1 MRWGQEAGPRRDAY
15 PMFPSLGVALG
26 PFFLAESLLQFGVDI
41 RGLLAA
47 VNLRLLLI
55 PPITGVIGYI
65 TNWVAIRML
74 FKPVEFRGID
84 VPGLEVVT
92 TALPQRVRQI
102 PGMMQG
108 RIGWQGIIPSR
119 ARKMGSISVD
129 TGISKIASQR
139 EFYEEFDAE
148 RIAEHMLAE
157 GSEDIHRMVEEII
170 REKQPQ
176 LWRDSPEATRRL
188 VHARVSQQL
197 PEVTYRIT
205 ERIGE
210 NIDELLD
217 IKLMVMNHLGEN
229 PELVNRIFLE
239 TGEREFDFLVKSG
252 FIFGTLL
259 GCFSIPLFVFIDRW
273 WVLPVAGVFVGY
285 FTNWLALKMIFQPM
299 KPHEVGPFTIQGLF
313 IRRQNE
319 ASETYASIVAE
330 EVINLENVA
339 RNLLNGPNADRTRKM
354 IAEELR
360 EAVDSSMGL
369 AAPLLRFTTGPRQYD
384 AIREGIADRGVEY
397 AIEPMSDPEFNAER
411 SEAIQRLMAGRMKD
425 LPPEEF
431 ARMLRAAF
439 KEDEWLLIGVGAA
452 LGFVAG
458 WVQLLVVTAV

>member
-1 MRWGQEAGPRRDAY
+1 
-15 PMFPSLGVALG
+15 MFPSLGVALG
-26 PFFLAESLLQFGVDI
+26 PFVLAESLLQFGVDI
-41 RGLLAA
+41 RRLLAA
-47 VNLRLLLI
+47 ADLRLLLI
-55 PPITGVIGYI
+55 PPITGIIGYI

-84 VPGLEVVT
+84 VPGLEVLT

-139 EFYEEFDAE
+139 EFYQEFDAE

-157 GSEDIHRMVEEII
+157 GGEDIHRMVEEII
-170 REKQPQ
+170 RENQPQ

-252 FIFGTLL
+252 FIFGTIL

-273 WVLPVAGVFVGY
+273 WVLPVAGIFVGY

-313 IRRQNE
+313 IRRQAE

-360 EAVDSSMGL
+360 DAVDGSMGL
-369 AAPLLRFTTGPRQYD
+369 AAPLLRFTTGNRQYD
-384 AIREGIADRGVEY
+384 AIREDIADRGVEY

-411 SEAIQRLMAGRMKD
+411 SEAIQRLMAGRMKN

-458 WVQLLVVTAV
+458 WIQLLVVTAV

>member
-1 MRWGQEAGPRRDAY
+1 MTPA
-15 PMFPSLGVALG
+15 LGVALG
-26 PFFLAESLLQFGVDI
+26 PFFLAESLLQFGVDS
-41 RGLLAA
+41 RRLLAA
-47 VNLRLLLI
+47 ADLRLLLI
-55 PPITGVIGYI
+55 PPITGIIGYI

-84 VPGLEVVT
+84 VPGLELLT

-139 EFYEEFDAE
+139 EFYNEFDAE

-157 GSEDIHRMVEEII
+157 GGEDIHRMVEEII

-197 PEVTYRIT
+197 PEVTHHIT

-252 FIFGTLL
+252 FIFGTIL

-273 WVLPVAGVFVGY
+273 WVLPVAGIFVGY

-299 KPHEVGPFTIQGLF
+299 KPHKVGPFTIQGLF
-313 IRRQNE
+313 IRRQDE

-339 RNLLNGPNADRTRKM
+339 RNLLNGPNADRTHKM

-360 EAVDSSMGL
+360 EAVDESMGL

-384 AIREGIADRGVEY
+384 AIREDIADRGVEY

-411 SEAIQRLMAGRMKD
+411 SEAIQQLMAGRMKN

>member
-1 MRWGQEAGPRRDAY
+1 
-15 PMFPSLGVALG
+15 
-26 PFFLAESLLQFGVDI
+26 
-41 RGLLAA
+41 
-47 VNLRLLLI
+47 
-55 PPITGVIGYI
+55 
-65 TNWVAIRML
+65 
-74 FKPVEFRGID
+74 
-84 VPGLEVVT
+84 
-92 TALPQRVRQI
+92 
-102 PGMMQG
+102 
-108 RIGWQGIIPSR
+108 
-119 ARKMGSISVD
+119 
-129 TGISKIASQR
+129 
-139 EFYEEFDAE
+139 
-148 RIAEHMLAE
+148 
-157 GSEDIHRMVEEII
+157 
-170 REKQPQ
+170 
-176 LWRDSPEATRRL
+176 
-188 VHARVSQQL
+188 
-197 PEVTYRIT
+197 
-205 ERIGE
+205 
-210 NIDELLD
+210 
-217 IKLMVMNHLGEN
+217 
-229 PELVNRIFLE
+229 
-239 TGEREFDFLVKSG
+239 
-252 FIFGTLL
+252 
-259 GCFSIPLFVFIDRW
+259 
-273 WVLPVAGVFVGY
+273 VLPVAGVFVGY

-458 WVQLLVVTAV
+458 WIQLLVVTAV

>member
-1 MRWGQEAGPRRDAY
+1 MTPA
-15 PMFPSLGVALG
+15 LGVALG
-26 PFFLAESLLQFGVDI
+26 PFFLAESLLQFGVDS
-41 RGLLAA
+41 RRLLAA
-47 VNLRLLLI
+47 ADLRLLLI
-55 PPITGVIGYI
+55 PPITGIIGYI

-84 VPGLEVVT
+84 VPGLELLT

-139 EFYEEFDAE
+139 EFYNEFDAE

-197 PEVTYRIT
+197 PEVTHHIT

-252 FIFGTLL
+252 FIFGTIL

-273 WVLPVAGVFVGY
+273 WVLPVAGIFVGY

-299 KPHEVGPFTIQGLF
+299 KPHKVGPFTIQGLF
-313 IRRQNE
+313 IRRQDE

-330 EVINLENVA
+330 EIINLENVA
-339 RNLLNGPNADRTRKM
+339 RNLLNGPNADRTHKM

-369 AAPLLRFTTGPRQYD
+369 AAPLLRFTTGSRQYD
-384 AIREGIADRGVEY
+384 AIREDIADRGVEY

-411 SEAIQRLMAGRMKD
+411 SEAIQRLMAGRMKN

>member
-1 MRWGQEAGPRRDAY
+1 MS
-15 PMFPSLGVALG
+15 PSLGVALG
-26 PFFLAESLLQFGVDI
+26 PFLLAESLLQFGVDV
-41 RGLLAA
+41 RGLLSAA
-47 VNLRLLLI
+47 DLRLLLI
-55 PPITGVIGYI
+55 PPITGIIGYI

-84 VPGLEVVT
+84 VPGLELLT
-92 TALPQRVRQI
+92 TALPQPIRQI

-139 EFYEEFDAE
+139 EFYQEFDAE
-148 RIAEHMLAE
+148 RIADHMLAE
-157 GSEDIHRMVEEII
+157 GGEDIHEMVEQII
-170 REKQPQ
+170 REKEPR
-176 LWRDSPEATRRL
+176 LWRDSPEATRQL
-188 VHARVSQQL
+188 VHARVSRQL
-197 PEVTYRIT
+197 PEVTHRIT

-217 IKLMVMNHLGEN
+217 IRLMVMNHLGEN

-252 FIFGTLL
+252 FIFGTIL

-285 FTNWLALKMIFQPM
+285 FTNWLALKMIFRPM

-313 IRRQNE
+313 IRRQDE

-330 EVINLENVA
+330 EVINLRNVA
-339 RNLLNGPNADRTRKM
+339 RNLLEGPNADRTRKM
-354 IAEELR
+354 IADELR
-360 EAVDSSMGL
+360 EAVDDSMGL

-384 AIREGIADRGVEY
+384 AIREDIADRGVEY
-397 AIEPMSDPEFNAER
+397 AIEPLSDPEFNAER
-411 SEAIQRLMAGRMKD
+411 SEAIQRLMAGRMKE

-458 WVQLLVVTAV
+458 WIQLLVVTAV

>member
-1 MRWGQEAGPRRDAY
+1 
-15 PMFPSLGVALG
+15 
-26 PFFLAESLLQFGVDI
+26 
-41 RGLLAA
+41 
-47 VNLRLLLI
+47 
-55 PPITGVIGYI
+55 
-65 TNWVAIRML
+65 
-74 FKPVEFRGID
+74 
-84 VPGLEVVT
+84 
-92 TALPQRVRQI
+92 
-102 PGMMQG
+102 
-108 RIGWQGIIPSR
+108 
-119 ARKMGSISVD
+119 MGSISVD

-139 EFYEEFDAE
+139 EFYNEFDAE

-197 PEVTYRIT
+197 PEVTHHIT

-252 FIFGTLL
+252 FIFGTIL

-273 WVLPVAGVFVGY
+273 WVLPVAGIFVGY

-313 IRRQNE
+313 IRRQDE

-339 RNLLNGPNADRTRKM
+339 RNLLNGPNADRTHKM

-384 AIREGIADRGVEY
+384 AIREDIADRGVEY

-411 SEAIQRLMAGRMKD
+411 SEAIQQLMAGRMKN

>member
-1 MRWGQEAGPRRDAY
+1 MPT
-15 PMFPSLGVALG
+15 SVGVALG
-26 PFFLAESLLQFGVDI
+26 PFLAAELLLQFGVDI
-41 RGLLAA
+41 RGLLAT

-55 PPITGVIGYI
+55 PPITGIIGYI

-74 FKPVEFRGID
+74 FKPVNFRGID
-84 VPGLEVVT
+84 VPGLEMLT
-92 TALPQRVRQI
+92 TALPQRFRQI
-102 PGMMQG
+102 PGMIEG

-129 TGISKIASQR
+129 TGISKIASER
-139 EFYEEFDAE
+139 EFYEEFDPE
-148 RIAEHMLAE
+148 KIAEHMLAE
-157 GSEDIHRMVEEII
+157 AGDDIHAMVEEII
-170 REKQPQ
+170 SEEHPR
-176 LWRDSPEATRRL
+176 LWRDAPEATRQL
-188 VHARVSQQL
+188 VHARVNARL
-197 PEVTYRIT
+197 PEVTHHIT

-210 NIDELLD
+210 NIEELLD
-217 IKLMVMNHLGEN
+217 IKRMVMDHLGEN
-229 PELVNRIFLE
+229 PKLVNRIFLE

-273 WVLPVAGVFVGY
+273 WVLPIAGVFVGY
-285 FTNWLALKMIFQPM
+285 FTNWLALKMIFRPM
-299 KPHEVGPFTIQGLF
+299 KPHKVGPFTIQGLF

-330 EVINLENVA
+330 EVINLRNVA
-339 RNLLNGPNADRTRKM
+339 DNLLNGPNSDRTHKM

-360 EAVDSSMGL
+360 EAVDESMGL
-369 AAPLLRFTTGPRQYD
+369 AGPLVRFTTGGREYN
-384 AIREGIADRGVEY
+384 AIRERIADRGVEY
-397 AIEPMSDPEFNAER
+397 AIEPMADPEFNAER
-411 SEAIQRLMAGRMKD
+411 SAAIQQLMAGRMKE

-458 WVQLLVVTAV
+458 WIQLLVVTAV